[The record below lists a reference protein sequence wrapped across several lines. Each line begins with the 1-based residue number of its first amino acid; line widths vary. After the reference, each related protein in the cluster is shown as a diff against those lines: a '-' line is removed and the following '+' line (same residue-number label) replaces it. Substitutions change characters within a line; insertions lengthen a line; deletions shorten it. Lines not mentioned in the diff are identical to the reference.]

1 MIIVAFTNKALNW
14 LFIILSM
21 NNNIVK
27 SIVYD
32 TMVGFHKAIKMGNYL
47 KTSYRFQFTFEEN
60 AVRFV
65 YETLLRC

>member
-1 MIIVAFTNKALNW
+1 
-14 LFIILSM
+14 M

-27 SIVYD
+27 SIVHD
-32 TMVGFHKAIKMGNYL
+32 TIVGFHKAIKMGNYL
-47 KTSYRFQFTFEEN
+47 KTSYRFQFIFGEN